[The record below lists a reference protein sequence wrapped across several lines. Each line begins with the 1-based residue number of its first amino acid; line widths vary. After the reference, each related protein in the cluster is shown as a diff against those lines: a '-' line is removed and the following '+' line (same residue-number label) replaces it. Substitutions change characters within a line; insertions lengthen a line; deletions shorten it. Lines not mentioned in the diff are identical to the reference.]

1 MSRHL
6 CCATALLVFCCSTKL
21 LWAQDVIA
29 PNFANIPYGPDARNV
44 LDFWQAEGD
53 GLRPLLVHIHGGG
66 WTGGDKALETKFLKP
81 YLEKGIS
88 VASINYRLTGEH
100 PLPAPVYD
108 AARAVQ
114 FLRNR
119 AGEWRIDKQ
128 RIAATG
134 TSAGACS
141 SMWLLFH
148 DDLADS
154 KSDDPIQHESTRV
167 CAAAAIAGQTS
178 IDPKQIESWLGPN
191 VLQHR
196 MPYMAVGEKSMADA
210 LANYGLH
217 EVQFKEFSPITHV
230 DKNDPP
236 LWMRYDED
244 GKLPC
249 RDGGHGIHHP
259 ELGKKLLEK
268 SKECGHTC
276 YLVLKHEPSEAK
288 YSTAESFLIAHLL
301 AP

>member
-1 MSRHL
+1 MARYL
-6 CCATALLVFCCSTKL
+6 CRIGAILLLSFSSGNL
-21 LWAQDVIA
+21 SAQEVIK
-29 PNFANIPYGPDARNV
+29 PTHANVAYGPDARNV
-44 LDFWQAEGD
+44 LDFWQAD
-53 GLRPLLVHIHGGG
+53 GQGPRPLLVHIHGGG
-66 WTGGDKALETKFLKP
+66 WTGGDKALKAEFLKP

-100 PLPAPVYD
+100 PLPAPVHD
-108 AARAVQ
+108 AARAIQ
-114 FLRNR
+114 FLRSR
-119 AGEWRIDKQ
+119 AGEWKIDKQ
-128 RIAATG
+128 KIAATG

-148 DDLADS
+148 DDLANP
-154 KSDDPIQHESTRV
+154 KSDDPIEHQSTRL

-196 MPYMAVGEKSMADA
+196 MPYMAVGQKAMADA
-210 LANYGLH
+210 LTNYDRH

-259 ELGKKLLEK
+259 ELGKRLLEK

-276 YLVLKHEPSEAK
+276 YLVLKHEPSETR
-288 YSTAESFLIAHLL
+288 YPTAEAFLIALLL